1 MVVLE
6 SDARGRRSETST
18 CSRVLFKVGT
28 CWIQEEERE
37 TFRFPSYRS
46 VCSKYS
52 LEQKSA
58 SRILKSSRQMRV
70 SAMARDTIFFVFVD
84 NTKEEAAETQRV
96 CKYVCRWEG
105 HGQITDIEYTN
116 RSVVQA

>member
-1 MVVLE
+1 
-6 SDARGRRSETST
+6 
-18 CSRVLFKVGT
+18 
-28 CWIQEEERE
+28 
-37 TFRFPSYRS
+37 
-46 VCSKYS
+46 
-52 LEQKSA
+52 
-58 SRILKSSRQMRV
+58 MRV